1 MKDSAAIVTVLV
13 FAVASFAAGFGTAH
27 VSQPVVPQADMDGA
41 WCEATTNGWM
51 AAHVKL
57 YAYFE
62 TLEPATFAARFKP
75 LAIDDFAKLL
85 AACVADTEKIRTSI
99 SDLAHLVDR

>member
-1 MKDSAAIVTVLV
+1 MNPVAAVILFSVLSLI
-13 FAVASFAAGFGTAH
+13 AGGMGYAAFIAPTPE
-27 VSQPVVPQADMDGA
+27 PVDVDGA